1 MYDAPDANSLSLLF
15 PSSIPFQLAFFCIQ
29 VQRSAGQFADYHSF
43 FSFFSFFSFNP
54 VYNTLSFFL
63 CYVFH
68 IPTLKIFVASHSK
81 DEYLCWVC
89 LVPAIFRYSFFS
101 FSLHLCFSSVKFCS
115 ESFCVWYEVI
125 STSCLR
131 PPTVY

>member
-43 FSFFSFFSFNP
+43 FSFFSFNP

-81 DEYLCWVC
+81 DEYLVWFGIGDIPI
-89 LVPAIFRYSFFS
+89 LLFFS
-101 FSLHLCFSSVKFCS
+101 FSFHLIHVFLPSNFALKVSAFGTKLLVQ
-115 ESFCVWYEVI
+115 VVYVRLPYI
-125 STSCLR
+125 S
-131 PPTVY
+131 